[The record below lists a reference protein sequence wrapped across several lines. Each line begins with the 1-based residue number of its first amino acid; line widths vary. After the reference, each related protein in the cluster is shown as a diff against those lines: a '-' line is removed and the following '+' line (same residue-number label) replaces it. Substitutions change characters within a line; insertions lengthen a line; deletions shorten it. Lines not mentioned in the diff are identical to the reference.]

1 MDFIKNIQF
10 TSLVKCEGKQREF
23 NFRKRR
29 NALVPY
35 YNVDT
40 VDLKGVRY
48 QFSMEY
54 QDDHWKIRESEL
66 PPWILEA
73 ESLLSARIDENDG

>member
-23 NFRKRR
+23 NYRKRR
-29 NALVPY
+29 NEVVPY
-35 YNVDT
+35 YHVDT
-40 VDLKGVRY
+40 VDLTGVRY
-48 QFSMEY
+48 QFNMVY

-66 PPWILEA
+66 PLWILEA
-73 ESLLSARIDENDG
+73 EFSLSARIEENDG